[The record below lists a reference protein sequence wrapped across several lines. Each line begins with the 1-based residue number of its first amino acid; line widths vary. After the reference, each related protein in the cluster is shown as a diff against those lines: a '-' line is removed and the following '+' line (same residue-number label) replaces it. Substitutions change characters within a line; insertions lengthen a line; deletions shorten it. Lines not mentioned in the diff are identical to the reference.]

1 MLYCLD
7 FWHFVNIFSVYF
19 DRPVGM
25 PKMEKVYLH
34 NPSSEETITL
44 VSISATTSHFHA
56 SFFQNRVSFFYY
68 LKISFSSFSQIW
80 METSLKEWLTAII
93 TYLEVLNTAVL
104 HLILEQIWT
113 EHRNTKNPDYVG
125 NIYYN
130 WWFNSRCPLLLEWVH
145 FLRALTE
152 TDCSYKFSEYSES
165 CEVVLVS
172 VQ

>member
-7 FWHFVNIFSVYF
+7 FWHFVNIFSLYF

-56 SFFQNRVSFFYY
+56 SFFQNRVSFFYF

-80 METSLKEWLTAII
+80 MKTSLKEWLTAIV
-93 TYLEVLNTAVL
+93 THLEVL
-104 HLILEQIWT
+104 
-113 EHRNTKNPDYVG
+113 R
-125 NIYYN
+125 YYSSSSQSK
-130 WWFNSRCPLLLEWVH
+130 FE
-145 FLRALTE
+145 LRTE
-152 TDCSYKFSEYSES
+152 TQGVLTMLKIHIIIDGLTADLLCCWSEYISSEH
-165 CEVVLVS
+165 L
-172 VQ
+172 